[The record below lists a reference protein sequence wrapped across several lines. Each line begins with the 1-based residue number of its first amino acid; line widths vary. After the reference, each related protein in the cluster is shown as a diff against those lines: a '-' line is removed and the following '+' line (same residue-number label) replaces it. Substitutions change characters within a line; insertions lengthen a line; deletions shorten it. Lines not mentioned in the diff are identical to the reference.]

1 MAHSATAIEHGSDTG
16 RSDVVVSI
24 SVRTLLVAA
33 GIVAVA
39 GALAS
44 IGSALLMIFVSV
56 LCVAVLSPVA
66 TAMERRLGWSRALCS
81 TVLVLGIVIALA
93 VVLLVLAQAVSDAV
107 GGFSHDLPEIV
118 DRVRHSDVGDFIN
131 GGSGSLDTLREHAT
145 DITKGVATV
154 SGGVA
159 DVGVSAFG
167 AITLFFSV
175 IFLTLFGLNDE
186 PRVRDWIGGLMYRD
200 TRERYLDVTDR
211 IIHTTSRYMLGNLAI
226 SVICA
231 TVYGVTAVIL
241 DLPYPLALAL
251 IAGFLDLIPTVGA
264 TIAGVIIG
272 VVALSVSLQALVA
285 FAIVM
290 LVYQQVENYVL
301 QPTIIGRAAR
311 VSGFTVLVSV
321 LAFGAL
327 FGFIGAIIGV
337 PIAAALQI
345 LVGGAHGRP
354 GGLASRPPT
363 SLSSSSRPDRPQS
376 RKACD
381 DGSRMCGRSIGRDNN
396 HTLEVIVS
404 EHAATPQF
412 AAPSIPSLRDSVRNA
427 TGYWWVLLAAGIAW
441 VAVAL
446 VILQF
451 DQASVTTVGIL
462 VGLMFLALGVEN
474 IALSTLDVPVRWA
487 WALFGGLFSCPPS
500 SASPTRR
507 TPSPAWPTSLGFLFL
522 IVGVWW
528 MIRAFLERAIN
539 PLWWLGLISGILMT
553 ALAFWTSGQFFIHKA
568 YVLLVFAGIWALM
581 QGITNIVR
589 AFQIRALREEL

>member
-1 MAHSATAIEHGSDTG
+1 MAHSATANERGSDIG
-16 RSDVVVSI
+16 RSDVMVSI

-44 IGSALLMIFVSV
+44 IGSALLMILVSV
-56 LCVAVLSPVA
+56 LGVAVLSPVA

-81 TVLVLGIVIALA
+81 TVLVLGIVIALG
-93 VVLLVLAQAVSDAV
+93 VVLLVLAQSVSDAV
-107 GGFSHDLPEIV
+107 RGFSHDLPEIV
-118 DRVRHSDVGDFIN
+118 DHVRHSDVGDFIN

-167 AITLFFSV
+167 AVTLFFSV
-175 IFLTLFGLNDE
+175 IFLTLF
-186 PRVRDWIGGLMYRD
+186 D
-200 TRERYLDVTDR
+200 TRERYLEVTDR

-311 VSGFTVLVSV
+311 VSGFTVLTSV
-321 LAFGAL
+321 LSFGAL

-337 PIAAALQI
+337 PIAAGLQI
-345 LVGGAHGRP
+345 L
-354 GGLASRPPT
+354 L
-363 SLSSSSRPDRPQS
+363 
-376 RKACD
+376 
-381 DGSRMCGRSIGRDNN
+381 
-396 HTLEVIVS
+396 
-404 EHAATPQF
+404 
-412 AAPSIPSLRDSVRNA
+412 
-427 TGYWWVLLAAGIAW
+427 
-441 VAVAL
+441 
-446 VILQF
+446 
-451 DQASVTTVGIL
+451 
-462 VGLMFLALGVEN
+462 
-474 IALSTLDVPVRWA
+474 
-487 WALFGGLFSCPPS
+487 
-500 SASPTRR
+500 
-507 TPSPAWPTSLGFLFL
+507 
-522 IVGVWW
+522 
-528 MIRAFLERAIN
+528 
-539 PLWWLGLISGILMT
+539 
-553 ALAFWTSGQFFIHKA
+553 
-568 YVLLVFAGIWALM
+568 
-581 QGITNIVR
+581 
-589 AFQIRALREEL
+589 EELTAARRARIAAADLAEQQQAA

>member
-1 MAHSATAIEHGSDTG
+1 MAHSATANERGSDTG

-321 LAFGAL
+321 LSFGAL

-345 LVGGAHGRP
+345 LVGELTAARRARIAAAD
-354 GGLASRPPT
+354 LAE
-363 SLSSSSRPDRPQS
+363 Q
-376 RKACD
+376 
-381 DGSRMCGRSIGRDNN
+381 
-396 HTLEVIVS
+396 
-404 EHAATPQF
+404 Q
-412 AAPSIPSLRDSVRNA
+412 
-427 TGYWWVLLAAGIAW
+427 
-441 VAVAL
+441 
-446 VILQF
+446 Q
-451 DQASVTTVGIL
+451 
-462 VGLMFLALGVEN
+462 
-474 IALSTLDVPVRWA
+474 
-487 WALFGGLFSCPPS
+487 
-500 SASPTRR
+500 
-507 TPSPAWPTSLGFLFL
+507 PA
-522 IVGVWW
+522 
-528 MIRAFLERAIN
+528 
-539 PLWWLGLISGILMT
+539 
-553 ALAFWTSGQFFIHKA
+553 
-568 YVLLVFAGIWALM
+568 
-581 QGITNIVR
+581 
-589 AFQIRALREEL
+589 